1 MTGVNFYKATELPEF
16 KIDNVDQRVTTDV
29 EQFCEQG
36 CEMFCD
42 VFKPSTSEHQP
53 PKLSAALLTQ
63 YSVQDN

>member
-1 MTGVNFYKATELPEF
+1 MNFYKATELPEF

-42 VFKPSTSEHQP
+42 VFKPSTSADQLP
-53 PKLSAALLTQ
+53 TLAALLP
-63 YSVQDN
+63 VIFCRG

>member
-1 MTGVNFYKATELPEF
+1 MTGANFYKATELPEF

-53 PKLSAALLTQ
+53 PALPARLLH
-63 YSVQDN
+63 YFVVDR